1 MNQER
6 LVNSFL
12 SKFWNLFIFPILA
25 KWATREIVC
34 YTAVFS
40 VVTVRDDTKNG
51 GVADY
56 KREWSSSFS
65 LVSQEKRFMN
75 VKFPKKIL
83 SRRIEIWT
91 QEGGKICIFL
101 REFLHG
107 FLKKFWKFIILP
119 FLAKWAKKSVDG
131 RSIILQIPYLK

>member
-6 LVNSFL
+6 LVNGFL

-40 VVTVRDDTKNG
+40 VVT
-51 GVADY
+51 ADY

-83 SRRIEIWT
+83 SRLIEIWT

-119 FLAKWAKKSVDG
+119 FLAKWAKKSVDR